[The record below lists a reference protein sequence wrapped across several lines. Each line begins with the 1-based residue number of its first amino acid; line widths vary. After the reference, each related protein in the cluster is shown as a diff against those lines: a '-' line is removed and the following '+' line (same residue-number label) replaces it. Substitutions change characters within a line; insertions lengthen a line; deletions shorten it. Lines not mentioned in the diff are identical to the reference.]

1 MARMKSALIIFPY
14 YARTGGWIALAGRY
28 LIHPLP
34 TPSQT
39 EFLNMY
45 PQLRTFTSS
54 AKYLFLRDMRSDRR
68 SLAGT
73 TSGYGT
79 HLLSSSA

>member
-28 LIHPLP
+28 LIHPS
-34 TPSQT
+34 PSPSLT
-39 EFLNMY
+39 ELLNMY

-54 AKYLFLRDMRSDRR
+54 AKFLCLCDMRSDRR
-68 SLAGT
+68 
-73 TSGYGT
+73 
-79 HLLSSSA
+79 